1 MDSATAFKSIN
12 FGSAKLRVVCVV
24 LKSWCVAQDI
34 VIFRVEGT
42 GALQTQEVVSMALEW
57 LMAKMRNLKDAL
69 ASSGAEDDNE
79 PIEM

>member
-1 MDSATAFKSIN
+1 M
-12 FGSAKLRVVCVV
+12 V
-24 LKSWCVAQDI
+24 LMPCCAAQDI

-57 LMAKMRNLKDAL
+57 LMNKMRNLKDAL
-69 ASSGAEDDNE
+69 ASSGAEDDAE

>member
-1 MDSATAFKSIN
+1 MTRLQRVILLSLGGAI
-12 FGSAKLRVVCVV
+12 LQVVCMA
-24 LKSWCVAQDI
+24 LKTWCVAQDI

-69 ASSGAEDDNE
+69 ASSGAEDDTE